1 MKNPSEPAM
10 YIGPPAKP
18 MPAEISRAIGAAI
31 GKFHEI
37 HEAHLPMVYAKGR
50 IDPPAQVLVLV
61 MEKQTPGLLPKVMQ
75 SIQPVIPAGSHLDAF
90 EFPTTHPM
98 LATIRSTGTQLDL
111 RRTVN

>member
-1 MKNPSEPAM
+1 MNNPSEPAM

-18 MPAEISRAIGAAI
+18 MPMEMSQAIGAAV
-31 GKFHEI
+31 GKFQEI
-37 HEAHLPMVYAKGR
+37 EEAHLPMVYLKGR

-61 MEKQTPGLLPKVMQ
+61 MEKQTPGLLPRVMQ

-90 EFPTTHPM
+90 EFPTNHPM
-98 LATIRSTGTQLDL
+98 LTTIRSTRTQLDL